1 MALVKPEQDTGVLHG
16 DVLLAFA
23 EAVIG
28 TDRGALDE
36 VRAALADAL
45 GDVAVSGAAAVAGN
59 FSKNDRVANA
69 IGIPMDAMVFKNTED
84 LREELGLNAYRS
96 AENTFRHM

>member
-1 MALVKPEQDTGVLHG
+1 MALVKPEQDTGVEHG

-28 TDRGALDE
+28 TDRKALDD
-36 VRAALADAL
+36 VRAELAGAL
-45 GDVAVSGAAAVAGN
+45 GDVAVSGVAAVAAN
-59 FSKNDRVANA
+59 FSKNDRVANG
-69 IGIPMDAMVFKNTED
+69 IGIPMDPVVFKGTED
-84 LREELGLNAYRS
+84 LRAEMGLNAYKS